1 MMQQHPLR
9 RLLAG
14 GIVALLCAQ
23 LLYGALML
31 SALYK
36 QYQEPVFQTSGLV
49 CQDIA
54 DHLGLLVRVGKSL
67 RPRTVER
74 FLSLYHTRTE
84 AENIAVTDHSGNV
97 IYQWARNGASRIAIP
112 ADAKTVF
119 GQIRKFST
127 DDSFWTVCPVTG
139 RNGVITGHVFMSLD
153 KARISALLT
162 DAARGQLLLFLGVS
176 LGECLLLAGL
186 LRVFAFPG
194 RKNASTSAKQSPLR
208 LRLCFMIP
216 LIAGQVLILVLL
228 HSPLSRL
235 YQAEMSHTGQQ
246 IARQMT
252 WDLERLAGMGLP
264 VSSIYGME
272 DWMMNRQAHVSTLG
286 MAVFDVKGNLHAAA
300 DARHAISEK
309 DWNALCAEMPPVKLD
324 IRHPADGAPAG
335 SVQIIMNPAM
345 AKENLRSVMLD
356 NLTMTIVAALFLS
369 ELLFLLLMSGKGTA
383 VMSHSP
389 EFMRPII
396 FACLFAT
403 EMSMSYVPIRIG
415 ELGLDLFGLPPDVV
429 SGLPV
434 SCELFMAGLAM
445 FVGGFWS
452 QKSGWKP
459 MLLSGLLLAC
469 LGSCA
474 SWLSSAPLP
483 FILARGMSGLG
494 YGFINLSAQ
503 IFVIAHSSE
512 DSRARNLAFMFAGLY
527 AGTLCGSTMGGLIAD
542 RLGYHAVFPASAVM
556 LALTVAVL
564 FRLLPHE
571 VWQKE
576 ENSSSRLTLRETLDF
591 FLDRRMGAL
600 LLFFIIPNA
609 LITVCL
615 FQFFVPLS
623 LSQAG
628 TSPATIGRVF
638 LLYCVIVMFA
648 GPAFGTLLDKAKH
661 MEHPLFLS
669 MIIVSL
675 SVIALVVFN
684 GLTAAMISVA
694 LLAVNTSIAA
704 NGQGPYALSLPAAS
718 RFGRARTMGFYN
730 VAMRI
735 GQVLGPLSLG
745 IMMSVW
751 NARTGLTIL
760 AAGTGC
766 CALLFAVF
774 SFTRNTRSSQES

>member
-1 MMQQHPLR
+1 MRQLPLR

-14 GIVALLCAQ
+14 GIFALLCAQ

-36 QYQEPVFQTSGLV
+36 QYQEPVFQINGLV

-54 DHLGLLVRVGKSL
+54 DHLGLLMRVGKSL
-67 RPRTVER
+67 RPQTVER

-84 AENIAVTDHSGNV
+84 AENIAVTDAAGQV
-97 IYQWARNGASRIAIP
+97 IHQWKKDGPTSLHTP
-112 ADAKTVF
+112 ADAKPVF
-119 GQIRKFST
+119 GLVRKFST
-127 DDSFWTVCPVTG
+127 DDSFWTVCPITG
-139 RNGVITGHVFMSLD
+139 RNGVVGGHVFMALD
-153 KARISALLT
+153 KERISALLG
-162 DAARGQLLLFLGVS
+162 DAARGQTLLFLGIT
-176 LGECLLLAGL
+176 LGECLLLTFL
-186 LRVFAFPG
+186 LQLFAFP
-194 RKNASTSAKQSPLR
+194 RQSASPKNFSIR
-208 LRLCFMIP
+208 LRVCFMLP
-216 LIAGQVLILVLL
+216 LVAGQILILCLL
-228 HSPLSRL
+228 YSPLSRL
-235 YQAEMSHTGQQ
+235 YNEEMTHTGTQL
-246 IARQMT
+246 ARQMT

-264 VSSIYGME
+264 VSSIHGME
-272 DWMMNRQAHVSTLG
+272 SWMTARQKHVSTLG
-286 MAVFDVKGNLHAAA
+286 MAVFDVTGKLHAAA
-300 DARHAISEK
+300 DAEGTLSAEQWQSR
-309 DWNALCAEMPPVKLD
+309 CAEASPVKLVM
-324 IRHPADGAPAG
+324 RHPADGNPVG
-335 SVQIIMNPAM
+335 SVQIIMNPAT
-345 AKENLRSVMLD
+345 AASNLRSVMLD
-356 NLTMTIVAALFLS
+356 NLTMTVVAALFLS
-369 ELLFLLLMSGKGTA
+369 ELLFLLLMSRKGTSA
-383 VMSHSP
+383 MSRSP

-445 FVGGFWS
+445 FAGGFWS

-474 SWLSSAPLP
+474 SWLSASALP

-503 IFVIAHSSE
+503 VFVIAHSSE

-542 RLGYHAVFPASAVM
+542 RLGYHAVFPASAIM
-556 LALTVAVL
+556 LALTVTVL
-564 FRLLPHE
+564 FRLLPRE
-571 VWQKE
+571 VWQVE
-576 ENSSSRLTLRETLDF
+576 ESGSSRLTLRETLT
-591 FLDRRMGAL
+591 FLFDRRMGSL
-600 LLFFIIPNA
+600 LAFFIIPNA

-648 GPAFGTLLDKAKH
+648 GPAFGSLLDKARR
-661 MEHPLFLS
+661 MERPLFVS

-675 SVIALVVFN
+675 SVAVLVVFD
-684 GLTAAMISVA
+684 GIAAAMLSVA

-704 NGQGPYALSLPAAS
+704 NGQGPYALSLPAAQS
-718 RFGRARTMGFYN
+718 FGRARTMGFYN

-751 NARTGLTIL
+751 NARTGLIIL
-760 AAGTGC
+760 AAGTMC
-766 CALLFAVF
+766 CALLFAALGF
-774 SFTRNTRSSQES
+774 SRNGSQES

>member
-1 MMQQHPLR
+1 MHQLPLR
-9 RLLAG
+9 RLFVG
-14 GIVALLCAQ
+14 GILALLCAQ

-36 QYQEPVFQTSGLV
+36 QYQEPVFQINGLV

-67 RPRTVER
+67 RPLTLER
-74 FLSLYHTRTE
+74 FLSQYHTRTE
-84 AENIAVTDHSGNV
+84 AENIVVADTKGK
-97 IYQWARNGASRIAIP
+97 ILYQWAEHDENRIVTP
-112 ADAKTVF
+112 SDAKTVF
-119 GQIRKFST
+119 GQVRKFST
-127 DDSFWTVCPVTG
+127 DDSFWTVCPITG
-139 RNGVITGHVFMSLD
+139 RHGVVAGHVFMSLD
-153 KARISALLT
+153 KKRISALLA
-162 DAARGQLLLFLGVS
+162 DAAKGQLLLFFGVT
-176 LGECLLLAGL
+176 LGECLLLAL
-186 LRVFAFPG
+186 LLHVFAVP
-194 RKNASTSAKQSPLR
+194 RQHASPKNFSLR
-208 LRLCFMIP
+208 LRVCFMLP
-216 LIAGQVLILVLL
+216 LIAGQIFILCML

-235 YQAEMSHTGQQ
+235 YEEEMAHTGTQL
-246 IARQMT
+246 ARQMT
-252 WDLERLAGMGLP
+252 WDLERLSGMGLP
-264 VSSIYGME
+264 VSSIHGME
-272 DWMMNRQAHVSTLG
+272 DWMTARQKHVSTLG
-286 MAVFDVKGNLHAAA
+286 MAVFDVTGKLHAAS
-300 DARHAISEK
+300 DAAGKLSE
-309 DWNALCAEMPPVKLD
+309 DAWQALCAAHSPVTLN
-324 IRHPADGAPAG
+324 IQHPADGTPAG
-335 SVQIIMNPAM
+335 TVEIIMNPAT
-345 AKENLRSVMLD
+345 AADNLRSVMLD
-356 NLTMTIVAALFLS
+356 NLTMTVVAALFLS
-369 ELLFLLLMSGKGTA
+369 ELLFLLLMSRKGTTA
-383 VMSHSP
+383 MSRSP

-445 FVGGFWS
+445 FLGGFWS
-452 QKSGWKP
+452 QKAGWKP
-459 MLLSGLLLAC
+459 MLLSGLALAC

-474 SWLSSAPLP
+474 SWLSPSALP

-512 DSRARNLAFMFAGLY
+512 DNRARNLAFMFAGLY

-556 LALTVAVL
+556 LALTLAVL
-564 FRLLPHE
+564 FRLLPREH
-571 VWQKE
+571 WQGE
-576 ENSSSRLTLRETLDF
+576 EESSSRLTLREALQ
-591 FLDRRMGAL
+591 FLFDRRMGTL

-615 FQFFVPLS
+615 FQFFMPLS

-648 GPAFGTLLDKAKH
+648 GPVFGALLDKTRH
-661 MEHPLFLS
+661 MERPLFLS
-669 MIIVSL
+669 MVIVSL
-675 SVIALVVFN
+675 SVTALLVLDGIA
-684 GLTAAMISVA
+684 AAMLSVA

-704 NGQGPYALSLPAAS
+704 NGQGPYALSLPAAHS
-718 RFGRARTMGFYN
+718 FGRARTMGFYN

-751 NARTGLTIL
+751 NARTGLTVL
-760 AAGTGC
+760 AVGTAC
-766 CALLFAVF
+766 CALLFIAF
-774 SFTRNTRSSQES
+774 SFPRKSAHPQEH

>member
-1 MMQQHPLR
+1 MRRTPLF

-14 GIVALLCAQ
+14 GILALLCAQ

-36 QYQEPVFQTSGLV
+36 QYQEPVFQINGLV

-67 RPRTVER
+67 RPQTVER

-84 AENIAVTDHSGNV
+84 AENIAVTDAAGHV
-97 IYQWARNGASRIAIP
+97 IHQWQTNGPAALTTP
-112 ADAKTVF
+112 ADAKPVF
-119 GQIRKFST
+119 GMVQKFST
-127 DDSFWTVCPVTG
+127 DNRFWTVCPITG
-139 RNGVITGHVFMSLD
+139 RNGVVSGHVFMALD
-153 KARISALLT
+153 KARISALLA
-162 DAARGQLLLFLGVS
+162 DAARGQTLLFFGVT
-176 LGECLLLAGL
+176 LGECLLLAL
-186 LRVFAFPG
+186 LLHFFAFSRQQVAPRDSSVRLRV
-194 RKNASTSAKQSPLR
+194 
-208 LRLCFMIP
+208 CFMLP
-216 LIAGQVLILVLL
+216 LVAGQIFILCMLY
-228 HSPLSRL
+228 SPLSRL
-235 YQAEMSHTGQQ
+235 YSEEMTHTGTQ
-246 IARQMT
+246 IVRQMA
-252 WDLERLAGMGLP
+252 WDLERLSGMGLP
-264 VSSIYGME
+264 VSGIHGME
-272 DWMMNRQAHVSTLG
+272 DWMTERQKHVSSLG
-286 MAVFDVKGNLHAAA
+286 MAVFDVTGKLHAAA
-300 DARHAISEK
+300 DANGILTAQQWQKLSNEV
-309 DWNALCAEMPPVKLD
+309 PPVRLD
-324 IRHPADGAPAG
+324 MRHPADGAFIG
-335 SVQIIMNPAM
+335 SVQIIMNPAT
-345 AKENLRSVMLD
+345 AGSNLRSVMLD
-356 NLTMTIVAALFLS
+356 NLTMTVVAALFLS
-369 ELLFLLLMSGKGTA
+369 ELLFLLLMSRKGTGA
-383 VMSHSP
+383 MSRSP

-445 FVGGFWS
+445 FAGGFWS

-474 SWLSSAPLP
+474 SWLSPSALP

-503 IFVIAHSSE
+503 VFVIAHSSE

-564 FRLLPHE
+564 FRLLPRE
-571 VWQKE
+571 PWQTE
-576 ENSSSRLTLRETLDF
+576 ETGSSRLALREALTF
-591 FLDRRMGAL
+591 FFDRRMGGL
-600 LLFFIIPNA
+600 LAFFIIPNA

-628 TSPATIGRVF
+628 TSPASIGRVF

-648 GPAFGTLLDKAKH
+648 GPAVGTLLDKTKR
-661 MEHPLFLS
+661 MERPLFLS

-675 SVIALVVFN
+675 SVAVLVVFD
-684 GLTAAMISVA
+684 GIAAAMLSVA

-704 NGQGPYALSLPAAS
+704 NGQGPYALSLPAAQN
-718 RFGRARTMGFYN
+718 FGRARTMGFYN

-760 AAGTGC
+760 AACTMC

-774 SFTRNTRSSQES
+774 CFSRNTSQDS

>member
-1 MMQQHPLR
+1 MRQLPLR
-9 RLLAG
+9 RLLTG
-14 GIVALLCAQ
+14 GILALLCAQ

-36 QYQEPVFQTSGLV
+36 QYQEPVFQINGLI

-54 DHLGLLVRVGKSL
+54 EHLGLLVRVGKSL
-67 RPRTVER
+67 RPQTVER
-74 FLSLYHTRTE
+74 FLSQYHTRTE
-84 AENIAVTDHSGNV
+84 AENLAVTDAVGHV
-97 IYQWARNGASRIAIP
+97 IHQWDKNGSDTLFSP
-112 ADAKTVF
+112 ADAKPIF
-119 GQIRKFST
+119 GQLKKFST
-127 DDSFWTVCPVTG
+127 EDRFWTVCPIVG
-139 RNGVITGHVFMSLD
+139 RYGVIVGHVFLALD
-153 KARISALLT
+153 KARISTILT
-162 DAARGQLLLFLGVS
+162 NAAQGQLFLFLGVS
-176 LGECLLLAGL
+176 LGECLLLAAL
-186 LRVFAFPG
+186 LRLIAFPR
-194 RKNASTSAKQSPLR
+194 RKNGEPSPLR
-208 LRLCFMIP
+208 LRVCFMLP
-216 LIAGQVLILVLL
+216 LIAGQLLILFLL
-228 HSPLSRL
+228 HAPLSRL
-235 YQAEMSHTGQQ
+235 YDAEMTHTGLQL
-246 IARQMT
+246 ARQMT

-264 VSSIYGME
+264 VSGIHDME
-272 DWMMNRQAHVSTLG
+272 DWMMKRQAHIATLG
-286 MAVFDVKGNLHAAA
+286 MAVFDVTGRLHAAS
-300 DARHAISEK
+300 DASRLLSGE
-309 DWNALCAEMPPVKLD
+309 DWKTLSAVNAPVRLD

-335 SVQIIMNPAM
+335 SVQVIMNPAT
-345 AKENLRSVMLD
+345 AHDNLRSVMLD
-356 NLTMTIVAALFLS
+356 NLTMTVVAALFLS
-369 ELLFLLLMSGKGTA
+369 ELLFLLLMSGNGA
-383 VMSHSP
+383 ASMSRSP

-445 FVGGFWS
+445 FAGGFWS

-474 SWLSSAPLP
+474 SWLSPSALP

-494 YGFINLSAQ
+494 YGFINLAAQ
-503 IFVIAHSSE
+503 VFVIAHSSE
-512 DSRARNLAFMFAGLY
+512 DTRARNLAFMFAGLY

-556 LALTVAVL
+556 LALTVTVL
-564 FRLLPHE
+564 FRMLPRE
-571 VWQKE
+571 PWQSE
-576 ENSSSRLTLRETLDF
+576 EASSSHLTLRETLA
-591 FLDRRMGAL
+591 FLTNRRMGAL

-615 FQFFVPLS
+615 FQFFMPLS

-638 LLYCVIVMFA
+638 LLYCIIVMFA
-648 GPAFGTLLDKAKH
+648 GPAFGTLLDKTAYI
-661 MEHPLFLS
+661 ERPLFLS

-675 SVIALVVFN
+675 SVIALVMFD
-684 GLTAAMISVA
+684 GITAAVLSVS
-694 LLAVNTSIAA
+694 LLAVNTAIAA
-704 NGQGPYALSLPAAS
+704 NGQGPYALSLPAAQT
-718 RFGRARTMGFYN
+718 FGRARTMGFYN

-751 NARTGLTIL
+751 NARTGLTVL
-760 AAGTGC
+760 AIFTGV
-766 CALLFAVF
+766 CALLFAAL
-774 SFTRNTRSSQES
+774 SFTRRHHSPQES